1 MLREESVHTINQ
13 KEAGRYLKEFPFLK
27 EMVPI
32 VKLAAGMKIAEIR
45 IKVSVA
51 DAESL
56 YIAPDFILPPH
67 WWSGQDPSMMC
78 RVMPHIYA
86 VTPSEV
92 RRKSWDYD
100 HQDFFSKEILGD
112 GSGVSA
118 MVVVMV
124 FSWYHYHG
132 WKVDNSNDAF
142 SHYEYAV
149 HIYKPPKIGFS
160 ELLKETDIMKNVR
173 LSDIG
178 KLTSL
183 EIARNPEAI
192 SVLNALDNLRNFF
205 RDSIGVELWEKTR
218 NYKHGGM
225 SGVFGKT
232 TLMSFT
238 SGGRTSVTLKRDQ
251 SEISFIADEEHVR
264 EMGVESVGSTLTA
277 ARAMVFDVVNHW
289 DSDFLEPDQEVLPRI
304 F

>member
-1 MLREESVHTINQ
+1 MHTINQ
-13 KEAGRYLKEFPFLK
+13 KEAGKYLREFPFLK
-27 EMVPI
+27 EMIPI
-32 VKLAAGMKIAEIR
+32 VKLSQGMRIAEIR

-67 WWSGQDPSMMC
+67 WWSGPDPSMVC

-86 VTPSEV
+86 VTPSGV
-92 RRKSWDYD
+92 RVKSWDYD
-100 HQDFFSKEILGD
+100 HQNFFSKEILGD
-112 GSGVSA
+112 GVDVSA
-118 MVVVMV
+118 MVTVVV
-124 FSWYHYHG
+124 FAWYHYHG

-149 HIYKPPKIGFS
+149 HVYKPPKIGFAR
-160 ELLKETDIMKNVR
+160 LLEETDLMKNVR

-183 EIARNPEAI
+183 ELAGNAEAI
-192 SVLNALDNLRNFF
+192 KVQKALDNLRNLI

-218 NYKHGGM
+218 NFKHGGM
-225 SGVFGKT
+225 SGVFGRT

-238 SGGRTSVTLKRDQ
+238 SGGRTSITLKRDN

-264 EMGVESVGSTLTA
+264 EMGVESVGSTFSM
-277 ARAMVFDVVNHW
+277 ARTMVLDVVTHW
-289 DSDFLEPDQEVLPRI
+289 DPDFLGPDEEVFPRLV
-304 F
+304 